1 VGQKKGPLP
10 SGSRPVVS
18 MNVLTQPGA
27 PPERLRLRLTL
38 RLAMRG
44 VIMAPHYYALQRI
57 RQARARH
64 VVTPSAREG
73 TKAPRPSLS
82 LDSLR
87 MMS

>member
-27 PPERLRLRLTL
+27 PPERMRLRLTL
-38 RLAMRG
+38 RLVVRG

-57 RQARARH
+57 RQAARG
-64 VVTPSAREG
+64 VLCRLGRSETPRD
-73 TKAPRPSLS
+73 KRC
-82 LDSLR
+82 
-87 MMS
+87 